1 MSAEVVLQKT
11 IYYAPQHMSDHFTLV
26 LAWNIHAPTV
36 RCFSYG
42 SLCTV
47 SSTAYV
53 RTRLTFVSSM
63 YMLLI
68 ASPVINICS
77 TVAWCRPYPR
87 WYFTIFYF
95 QCFPLAGLRLR
106 FFWYVFPQDR
116 QLLGC
121 FFGRWFLI
129 IPCSFSFC
137 SDLAAR
143 SGCSFSLQVCS
154 LLATHLPLRQVFF
167 WPAILTPRYPV
178 SGTPLPL
185 RHVFFWPAI
194 LTPRYPLSGT
204 LLPLRRVFF
213 WPAIWTPRYPVSGAL
228 LPLRHDFFWPAIWTP
243 RSPFSGALL
252 PLHHDFFWPAILTPR
267 SPFSG
272 TPGPSFR
279 SLFWCPWSSFSTPS
293 FFSHPTFPSRLLEW
307 PARSLCRLAVRLRFL
322 PLRFR
327 RFFGGSALP
336 PPSCLLPP
344 SLHPLPGGSL
354 FVPPCGSPAIFTAPR
369 FLPLRG
375 FYRSAVFTAPLSPVF
390 WGLCSSAALMLAAPQ
405 SSPTSGRLA
414 LCAALRFACDFY
426 RSAVFTAPRF
436 LPLRGFY
443 RSAVFTA
450 PLSPVFWGLC
460 SSAALML
467 PAPQSSPTSGRLALC
482 AALRFACDFYR
493 SAVFTA
499 PQFLPLSGFY
509 RSAFAVFLGALLF
522 RRPHA
527 CCPPVFTHFRAARSL
542 CRLAVRLRFL
552 PLRGFYRSAVFTAPL
567 SPGLCSSAALMLA
580 APQSSPSSGRTLWCR
595 LVCSVS
601 GGPPFLTLFLYRL
614 LNRSRSVTTH
624 LTGFPFVHFIHIRGP
639 SIVSSFECRDTGTTC
654 TTTSLMGPFGY
665 RKLGNLTYHRL
676 L

>member
-1 MSAEVVLQKT
+1 
-11 IYYAPQHMSDHFTLV
+11 
-26 LAWNIHAPTV
+26 
-36 RCFSYG
+36 
-42 SLCTV
+42 
-47 SSTAYV
+47 
-53 RTRLTFVSSM
+53 M

-194 LTPRYPLSGT
+194 LTPRYPLSCT

-293 FFSHPTFPSRLLEW
+293 FFPTQPSLPGYLGG
-307 PARSLCRLAVRLRFL
+307 RLAPCAALRYACGFYRSAVFTAPRFLPLRGFYRSAVFTAPRFL

-414 LCAALRFACDFY
+414 LCAALRYACDFY
-426 RSAVFTAPRF
+426 NSAVFTAPRF
-436 LPLRGFY
+436 LPLRF
-443 RSAVFTA
+443 RQF
-450 PLSPVFWGLC
+450 FW
-460 SSAALML
+460 
-467 PAPQSSPTSGRLALC
+467 
-482 AALRFACDFYR
+482 
-493 SAVFTA
+493 
-499 PQFLPLSGFY
+499 
-509 RSAFAVFLGALLF
+509 
-522 RRPHA
+522 
-527 CCPPVFTHFRAARSL
+527 
-542 CRLAVRLRFL
+542 
-552 PLRGFYRSAVFTAPL
+552 
-567 SPGLCSSAALMLA
+567 GLCSSAALMLA

-595 LVCSVS
+595 LVRSVS

-614 LNRSRSVTTH
+614 LNRSRSVTAH
-624 LTGFPFVHFIHIRGP
+624 LAGFPFVHFPFAFRLSETRQSDLP
-639 SIVSSFECRDTGTTC
+639 QTAVSAFCIYAYWS
-654 TTTSLMGPFGY
+654 M
-665 RKLGNLTYHRL
+665 K
-676 L
+676 